1 MYYDKT
7 RTNLTI
13 PTPLYNLL
21 NEDSQKY
28 GIAKSTIV
36 TTLLLNYYREN
47 SSIEES
53 AVAEISATL

>member
-1 MYYDKT
+1 MLNDKT

-21 NEDSQKY
+21 NADSQKY

-36 TTLLLNYYREN
+36 ANLLLNHYREKSN
-47 SSIEES
+47 LGDSVI
-53 AVAEISATL
+53 ADISANM

>member
-1 MYYDKT
+1 MLNDKA

-21 NEDSQKY
+21 NADSQKY

-36 TTLLLNYYREN
+36 ANLLLNYYREN
-47 SSIEES
+47 SSIDDS
-53 AVAEISATL
+53 AVADISANM